1 MNSID
6 FQIKRLI
13 LHPENKELFYLFYY
27 GIQSK
32 MFHKTVS

>member
-1 MNSID
+1 MNSIE

-13 LHPENKELFYLFYY
+13 LHPENKEQFYLFYY
-27 GIQSK
+27 GIRIK